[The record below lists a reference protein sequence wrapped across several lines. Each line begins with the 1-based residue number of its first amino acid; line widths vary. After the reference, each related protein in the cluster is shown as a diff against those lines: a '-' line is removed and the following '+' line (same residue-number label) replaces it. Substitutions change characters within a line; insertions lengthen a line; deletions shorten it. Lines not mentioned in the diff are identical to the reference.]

1 VSSTAL
7 GTVVEPGGR
16 RPPPQRNRAVGARQ
30 SSRAWRA
37 ARLTVL
43 SEFYE
48 RGRLASTLAML
59 TIRAALTYWLW
70 HALYATTKS
79 SAGLNA
85 RQATTYALLG
95 VFYVA
100 FRTVNRWASRDTMV
114 QHMLEGTIAYWFLRP
129 VSPRRYY
136 CVRAC
141 GDLAYGA
148 CWAALAYAVC
158 LSAGVIAPPVSTRAG
173 LAALACLALGL
184 VTLYYLR
191 LLIDLACFWTVVND
205 QLVIM
210 YEIVQNV
217 LAGALVPLWFF
228 PGWFASFDRMLPFQG
243 TLNVPLSLYIGRTP
257 VSRFGSDLAVQAL
270 WIAALALLTGLI
282 WRRAAARVTVLGG

>member
-1 VSSTAL
+1 VTSATLLPSAH
-7 GTVVEPGGR
+7 
-16 RPPPQRNRAVGARQ
+16 PPHGSPAGQRARQ
-30 SSRAWRA
+30 SPRVWRA
-37 ARLTVL
+37 ARVTML

-48 RGRLASTLAML
+48 WGRVSSTLVML
-59 TIRAALTYWLW
+59 ATRAALTYWLW
-70 HALYATTKS
+70 HALYASTTS

-85 RQATTYALLG
+85 QQATTYAMLG
-95 VFYVA
+95 VFYIA
-100 FRTVNRWASRDTMV
+100 FRTVNRWAARDTMV

-148 CWAALAYAVC
+148 CWGALAYGVC
-158 LSAGVIAPPVSTRAG
+158 LTTGVISPPVSTRA
-173 LAALACLALGL
+173 ALATLATLALGL
-184 VTLYYLR
+184 VILYYLK
-191 LLIDLACFWTVVND
+191 LLIDLACFWTVVNF

-228 PGWFASFDRMLPFQG
+228 PGWFASFDRLLPFQG

-257 VSRFGSDLAVQAL
+257 VSQLGGDLAVQAV
-270 WIAALALLTGLI
+270 WIAVLAALSTLV

>member
-1 VSSTAL
+1 VSAEAL
-7 GTVVEPGGR
+7 DPAVAPSI
-16 RPPPQRNRAVGARQ
+16 PPTLRHRDLDTRQ
-30 SSRAWRA
+30 SRRAWRA
-37 ARLTVL
+37 ARVTVL

-48 RGRLASTLAML
+48 WGRVASTLSML
-59 TIRAALTYWLW
+59 VIRAALTYWLW
-70 HALYATTKS
+70 QALYATTKS

-100 FRTVNRWASRDTMV
+100 FRTVNRWAARDTMV

-129 VSPRRYY
+129 VSPRRFY
-136 CVRAC
+136 CIRAC

-148 CWAALAYAVC
+148 CWGAVAYLVALAC
-158 LSAGVIAPPVSTRAG
+158 GVIAPPVSTRAG

-184 VTLYYLR
+184 VTLYYLK
-191 LLIDLACFWTVVND
+191 LLIDLACFWTVVNN

-210 YEIVQNV
+210 FEIVQNV

-228 PGWFASFDRMLPFQG
+228 PGWFAAFDRLLPFQG

-257 VSRFGSDLAVQAL
+257 VSQFAADLAVQAL
-270 WIAALALLTGLI
+270 WIAILAMLSLLV